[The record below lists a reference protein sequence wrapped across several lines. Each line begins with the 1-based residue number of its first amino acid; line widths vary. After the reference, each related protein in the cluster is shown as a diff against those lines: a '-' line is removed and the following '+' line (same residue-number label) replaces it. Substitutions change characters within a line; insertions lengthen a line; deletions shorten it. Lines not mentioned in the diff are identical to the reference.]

1 VNIESTLATGNWSG
15 ILKSFKVI
23 SPIDNSAYL
32 QRDYATAKEIEG
44 CVKAANNAK
53 QMWKDVDLSERAKI
67 CHAMLDEFLKHKS
80 QIAEEI
86 TWQMGRPNRY
96 TLGEVNGFIER
107 ARYMISIAEKKL
119 SPILIPEQDDFNRYI
134 ERVPLGVIF
143 VITPW
148 NYPFL
153 TAVNTII
160 PAIMAG
166 NVVIMKPSAQ
176 APLTAERIDQAF
188 KAVNLPDG
196 VFQYLYLTHQQTDQ
210 VIGKSAI
217 NHVAFTGSVP
227 GGLEIQKYAKKRFI
241 SVGLELGGKD
251 PAYVRE
257 DADLQ
262 YAIVNLVDG
271 VYFNSGQSC
280 CGVERIY
287 VDQSVYE
294 QFVEGFVEQVKRYKL
309 GDPLDSES
317 TLGPM
322 MNKKSADFVRSQ
334 IADAVQQGAE
344 KQISNKEFEM
354 DAGYTAYLAPQ
365 VLLNV
370 DHSMRIM
377 KEESFGPVVGIMKV
391 NSDDQAIELMNDSDF
406 GLTASIWTQN
416 MEQAESIGRAVNTG
430 TVFMNRCDYLD
441 PALAWV
447 GVKNSG
453 QGCTLSEI
461 GYEQLTRPKS
471 FNLRKV

>member
-1 VNIESTLATGNWSG
+1 VTGNWSD

-23 SPIDNSAYL
+23 SPIDNSVYI
-32 QRDYATAKEIEG
+32 QRDYASVKDFENTIKLSNKAKLS
-44 CVKAANNAK
+44 
-53 QMWKDVDLSERAKI
+53 WKHVAIAERARI
-67 CHAMLDEFLKHKS
+67 CNNMLDEFVKHKS

-86 TWQMGRPNRY
+86 TRQMGRPNRY
-96 TLGEVNGFIER
+96 TLGEVNGFVDR

-119 SPILIPEQDDFNRYI
+119 ATITIPGKENSKRYI
-134 ERVPLGVIF
+134 QREPLGVVF
-143 VITPW
+143 TITPW
-148 NYPFL
+148 NYPYL

-166 NVVIMKPSAQ
+166 NTVIMKPSAQ
-176 APLTAERIDQAF
+176 TPLTAERISQAF
-188 KAVNLPDG
+188 LAAGLPEG
-196 VFQYLYLTHQQTDQ
+196 VFQYLFLTHQHTDQ
-210 VIGKSAI
+210 VIAQSAI
-217 NHVAFTGSVP
+217 DHVAFTGSVA
-227 GGLEIQKYAKKRFI
+227 GGYSMQKYAKKRFI

-251 PAYVRE
+251 PAYVRS
-257 DADLQ
+257 DAELQ
-262 YAIVNLVDG
+262 HVIVNLADG

-287 VDQSVYE
+287 VHQSIYDE
-294 QFVEGFVEQVKRYKL
+294 FVEGFIAQVKQYSL
-309 GDPLDSES
+309 GDPLDSET

-322 MNKKSADFVRSQ
+322 VNKKNADYIRSQ
-334 IADAVQQGAE
+334 ITEAVQQGAE
-344 KQISNKEFEM
+344 KQISNKQFEM

-370 DHSMRIM
+370 NHSMRIM

-391 NSDDQAIELMNDSDF
+391 SSDEEAIELMNDSEF
-406 GLTASIWTQN
+406 GLSASIWTQDEN
-416 MEQAESIGRAVNTG
+416 AASTIGQKLETG

-453 QGCTLSEI
+453 QGCTLSEV

-471 FNLRKV
+471 FNLEKSVDA

>member
-1 VNIESTLATGNWSG
+1 M
-15 ILKSFKVI
+15 KSFKVI
-23 SPIDNSAYL
+23 SPIDNSIYV
-32 QRDYATAKEIEG
+32 QRDYASVKDIENTIKLSNTAKLS
-44 CVKAANNAK
+44 
-53 QMWKDVDLSERAKI
+53 WKTLDIAERARI
-67 CHAMLDEFLKHKS
+67 CNSMLDEFLKLKL

-96 TLGEVNGFIER
+96 TLGEVNGFIDR
-107 ARYMISIAEKKL
+107 ARFMISIAKEKL
-119 SPILIPEQDDFNRYI
+119 ATISIPEQNGSNRYI
-134 ERVPLGVIF
+134 QREPLGVVF
-143 VITPW
+143 SITPW
-148 NYPFL
+148 NYPYL

-166 NVVIMKPSAQ
+166 NVVVMKPSAQ
-176 APLTAERIDQAF
+176 TPLTAERIHQAF
-188 KAVNLPDG
+188 LAAGLPEG
-196 VFQYLYLTHQQTDQ
+196 VFQYLFLTHQHTDQ
-210 VIGKSAI
+210 VIAQASVD
-217 NHVAFTGSVP
+217 HVAFTGSVA
-227 GGLEIQKYAKKRFI
+227 GGHSIQKNAKKRFT

-251 PAYVRE
+251 PAYVRS

-262 YAIVNLVDG
+262 HAIANLVDG
-271 VYFNSGQSC
+271 AYFNSGQSC

-287 VDQSVYE
+287 VHQSVYDE
-294 QFVEGFVEQVKRYKL
+294 FVEGFIDQVKQHRL
-309 GDPLDSES
+309 GDPLDPEM

-322 MNKKSADFVRSQ
+322 VSKKNADFIRSQ

-344 KQISNKEFEM
+344 KQISNKQFEM
-354 DAGYTAYLAPQ
+354 DAGYTSYLAPQ

-370 DHSMRIM
+370 NHSMRIM

-391 NSDDQAIELMNDSDF
+391 SSDEQAIELMNDSEF
-406 GLTASIWTQN
+406 GLSASIWTQDEIAASN
-416 MEQAESIGRAVNTG
+416 IGQMLETG

-471 FNLRKV
+471 FNLKHV